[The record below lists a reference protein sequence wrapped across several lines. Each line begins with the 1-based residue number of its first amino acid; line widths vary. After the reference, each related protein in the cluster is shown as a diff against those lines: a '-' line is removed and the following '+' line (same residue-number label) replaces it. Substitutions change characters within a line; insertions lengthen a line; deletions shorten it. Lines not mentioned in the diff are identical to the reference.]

1 MVKFE
6 VGKVYETSNLLEQR
20 VLQKVIARSKHFLI
34 TKTIKGC
41 GVSEWENE
49 LSHVISV
56 VNGVEV
62 CMNPFRQ
69 QELSA
74 DREANIQ
81 EEKKEEVES
90 DNWIVGKE
98 YEAILLKTKQRF
110 KAVFVKDDR
119 DVLGIYPLRFQLPF
133 KDRKSDIFN
142 DYGNAAEGCFGSDV
156 IIIFKH
162 SIKSILN
169 WEEVK
174 EEREPA
180 CFKEGKEYKACSKD
194 SDTWELKAIIDVNDG
209 KVGIFYNKRTD
220 IILRP
225 TIKTLNSVEYTTYGN
240 LEHTL
245 DFIADEQYRDEI
257 QALI

>member
-81 EEKKEEVES
+81 EKKKEEVES
-90 DNWIVGKE
+90 DDFIVGKE
-98 YEAILLKTKQRF
+98 YEAINLATKCRF
-110 KAVFVKDDR
+110 KVKLYKKDPKYLFPLMFR
-119 DVLGIYPLRFQLPF
+119 DVAGNEGQM
-133 KDRKSDIFN
+133 KSDGDIAY
-142 DYGNAAEGCFGSDV
+142 YGLNWKNIV
-156 IIIFKH
+156 VFKH
-162 SIKSILN
+162 GIKSILD
-169 WEEVK
+169 WEEAK
-174 EEREPA
+174 EERELV
-180 CFKEGKEYKACSKD
+180 CFEAGKEYKACSKD

-257 QALI
+257 HALI

>member
-6 VGKVYETSNLLEQR
+6 VGKVYETSNLLEPR
-20 VLQKVIARSKHFLI
+20 VLHKVIARSKYFLI

-49 LSHVISV
+49 SSHVISV

-62 CMNPFRQ
+62 CMNPFHQ
-69 QELSA
+69 QKLSA
-74 DREANIQ
+74 SIEANIQ
-81 EEKKEEVES
+81 EDEKKEEVES
-90 DNWIVGKE
+90 DDWVIGKE
-98 YEAILLKTKQRF
+98 YEAICIETKQKF
-110 KAVFVKDDR
+110 KVKLTR
-119 DVLGIYPLRFQLPF
+119 RNKGYNYPLTFDSVVSSF
-133 KDRKSDIFN
+133 NYSNMFEDYKDIAFACGGD
-142 DYGNAAEGCFGSDV
+142 ETV
-156 IIIFKH
+156 VVFKH
-162 SIKSILN
+162 GIKSILD
-169 WEEVK
+169 WEEAK
-174 EEREPA
+174 EERELV
-180 CFKEGKEYKACSKD
+180 CFEAGKEYKACSKD
-194 SDTWELKAIIDVNDG
+194 SDTWGLKAIIDVNDG

-257 QALI
+257 QALL